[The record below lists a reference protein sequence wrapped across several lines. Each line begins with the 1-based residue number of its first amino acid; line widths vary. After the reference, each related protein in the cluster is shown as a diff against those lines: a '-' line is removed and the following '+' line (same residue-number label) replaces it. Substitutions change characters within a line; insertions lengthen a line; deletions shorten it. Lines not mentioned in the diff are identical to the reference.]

1 MVVLDCV
8 KARGTYDSPIEKPAC
23 LEVEELDELI
33 KIAKETSHFFM
44 EVFYADFFMDENF
57 DALPDFNRMINPS
70 LGGGSLLDMSA
81 YLSVW
86 AMLRVHRHSLNAD
99 KDSKCDEGDLVIA
112 YCPSRPDTFYI
123 HPRPPRFSGP
133 KGTITSST
141 THYHPFHDGNNGMSY
156 EADEVA
162 RCIRDVK
169 IESGRMPWEES
180 RVVQGWVDKVR
191 KEGPSKTAKLVGTAG
206 Q

>member
-8 KARGTYDSPIEKPAC
+8 KARGTYDSPMEKPAC

-99 KDSKCDEGDLVIA
+99 KDSNVTKGIWLLPTALPDPTHSTSIPDPLA
-112 YCPSRPDTFYI
+112 SPALKAPSL
-123 HPRPPRFSGP
+123 PPP
-133 KGTITSST
+133 LTITLSMMET
-141 THYHPFHDGNNGMSY
+141 MGCHTKQMRLRGVLWM
-156 EADEVA
+156 
-162 RCIRDVK
+162 
-169 IESGRMPWEES
+169 
-180 RVVQGWVDKVR
+180 
-191 KEGPSKTAKLVGTAG
+191 
-206 Q
+206 

>member
-81 YLSVW
+81 DPSVW

-112 YCPSRPDTFYI
+112 YGPSRPHTFYI
-123 HPRPPRFSGP
+123 HPRPSHFPGP

-141 THYHPFHDGNNGMSY
+141 THYHPFHDETMGCHTKQTRLRGVLGM
-156 EADEVA
+156 ERLRV
-162 RCIRDVK
+162 RGCH
-169 IESGRMPWEES
+169 GRRAGS
-180 RVVQGWVDKVR
+180 CRVGLI
-191 KEGPSKTAKLVGTAG
+191 S
-206 Q
+206 